1 MELQADKTRE
11 YPAIHEGDDITRQI
25 DEGACESDRA
35 FFRAHPKR
43 RFRLRPA
50 WTAEI
55 EDFARHGAIRRMLP
69 DELMWWVIV
78 HQLALG
84 VRVRF
89 PLSAP
94 HHFPTEVSEA
104 DARHVWR
111 QRCPHEWQTKLR
123 QAGRELRKIIH
134 EE

>member
-1 MELQADKTRE
+1 LR
-11 YPAIHEGDDITRQI
+11 
-25 DEGACESDRA
+25 SDRA
-35 FFRAHPKR
+35 FFREHPKR

-55 EDFARHGAIRRMLP
+55 EDFARHGAIWRELP
-69 DELMWWVIV
+69 DGLMWWVIV
-78 HQLALG
+78 HQLTPG
-84 VRVRF
+84 VRMRL

-111 QRCPHEWQTKLR
+111 QRCPCEWQTKLQ
-123 QAGRELRKIIH
+123 QARRELRKTIH